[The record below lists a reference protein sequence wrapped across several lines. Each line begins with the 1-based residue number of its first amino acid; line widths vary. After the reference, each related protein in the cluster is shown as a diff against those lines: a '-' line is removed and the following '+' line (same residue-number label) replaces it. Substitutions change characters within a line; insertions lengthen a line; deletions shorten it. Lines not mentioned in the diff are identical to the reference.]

1 MEYLES
7 RKIIYH
13 EVVIHSSNTHMSP
26 PFCVQSTMEIS
37 IRYNYYVQGDL
48 DLVGEID
55 MQTQIE
61 YICIVKDLVLLK
73 WSKE

>member
-1 MEYLES
+1 
-7 RKIIYH
+7 
-13 EVVIHSSNTHMSP
+13 
-26 PFCVQSTMEIS
+26 MEIS